1 MAVMA
6 EASAPDIDSYIAGQ
20 LAEIRPMLE
29 RMRAIIRKAAPKA
42 TEAIAWD
49 MPTFKQDG
57 NLVHF
62 AAFKKHM
69 SLFAST
75 STVTHFKDELSGYVT
90 NKATIQFPYGTTLP
104 AGLITKI
111 VKHRIAENA
120 EKAASKRRRKK

>member
-1 MAVMA
+1 VSP
-6 EASAPDIDSYIAGQ
+6 ETSANIDAYIAGHP
-20 LAEIRPMLE
+20 EDIRVMLE

-75 STVTHFKDELSGYVT
+75 TTVTHFKDQLTDYVT
-90 NKATIQFPYGTTLP
+90 NKATIQFPYGTILP

-111 VKHRIAENA
+111 VKNRIGENA
-120 EKAASKRRRKK
+120 EKAAAKQRRKS